1 MWNAEYRM
9 MKLKLSLG
17 LMCPRCLFLS
27 SFLLPFLEKITK
39 DEVITSEDISVQNFF
54 THSLL
59 LQWVLSDMIAGNHII
74 Y

>member
-1 MWNAEYRM
+1 MSNAEYRM

-17 LMCPRCLFLS
+17 LMCPLTFD
-27 SFLLPFLEKITK
+27 SFIIRTSFFGISK
-39 DEVITSEDISVQNFF
+39 DDVISSEDISVQNFF

-59 LQWVLSDMIAGNHII
+59 LQWVLSDMIADNHII